1 MRAIAAAL
9 TAAGLNAQVHQTR
22 GVVDITAT
30 WHRPGSKDIDLTLD
44 DDGYIAVSW
53 WSPAGAAPAQV
64 TALISRVLAAVTG
77 PS

>member
-44 DDGYIAVSW
+44 DDG
-53 WSPAGAAPAQV
+53 
-64 TALISRVLAAVTG
+64 
-77 PS
+77 